1 MSCVNVCFVVIRL
14 NANINVNDDLGV
26 VHSYQHFHKHTKRTL
41 RGRGCIAMFTFL
53 DIINVERTFHYE
65 THFVKNL
72 ITTTNYKNRT
82 RNFNDCF
89 LRMKFFYYKINLFLL
104 YTLGMGGG
112 GHEKCTFC
120 TLVTMLINVNIPLQI
135 LPV

>member
-14 NANINVNDDLGV
+14 DANRNVNDGLGV

-41 RGRGCIAMFTFL
+41 RGRGCKAMFTFL

-89 LRMKFFYYKINLFLL
+89 LRMKFFTIKSTFFC
-104 YTLGMGGG
+104 
-112 GHEKCTFC
+112 CTIWGWGEGVMKSVPFVH
-120 TLVTMLINVNIPLQI
+120 L
-135 LPV
+135 